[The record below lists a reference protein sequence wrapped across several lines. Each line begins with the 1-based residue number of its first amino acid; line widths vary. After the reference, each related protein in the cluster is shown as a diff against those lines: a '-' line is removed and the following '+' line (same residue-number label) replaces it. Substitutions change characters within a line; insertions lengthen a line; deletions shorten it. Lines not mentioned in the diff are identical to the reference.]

1 LIGIQYPQILMIS
14 RYSPIKRFFIL
25 VFYHNLHYNWGG
37 GNRLKTTLSDVDDFM
52 AVTIKDVA
60 EFANCSIK
68 TVSRVV
74 NHEPYVAEAT
84 RKKVQDAID
93 ALGYAPNISARRLVQ
108 RKASVIGILLHEAGF
123 YQSAVISKVM
133 DIGYQLDYDILIQS
147 YFPGHTR
154 SKDKLSSLIRERRV
168 DGLVVTPPCD
178 VDPYLSELLTKSNMP
193 YVQITPLDRTP
204 EVPYVTGD
212 DYQGA
217 YLMTERLILLGHWR
231 IAFLSGP
238 RNHRTSIDRLYGYK
252 AALEMYRVPF
262 DEDLVLD
269 SLFNFTGGYNA
280 TKIAMTIEN
289 LPTAIFGGSDE
300 AAVGALYAL
309 QEMKMEV
316 PKQVSV
322 CGFGN
327 LPQAHQTWPGLS
339 TVDHPVE
346 VIVEKAVKMLLD
358 ILADREPASKQVV
371 LPCRLVMRGST
382 GSIPQ
387 K

>member
-1 LIGIQYPQILMIS
+1 
-14 RYSPIKRFFIL
+14 
-25 VFYHNLHYNWGG
+25 
-37 GNRLKTTLSDVDDFM
+37 M

-60 EFANCSIK
+60 EYANCSIK

-74 NHEPYVAEAT
+74 NREPYVAEAT
-84 RKKVQDAID
+84 RLKVQEAID
-93 ALGYAPNISARRLVQ
+93 TLGYAPNISARRLVQ
-108 RKASVIGILLHEAGF
+108 SKSYVICILLHEAGF
-123 YQSAVISKVM
+123 YQAAVLSKVM

-147 YFPGHTR
+147 YFPVHTR
-154 SKDKLSSLIRERRV
+154 SKEKLNSLIRERRV
-168 DGLVVTPPCD
+168 DGFVITPPCD
-178 VDPYLSELLTKSNMP
+178 VDPYLTELLTRSHIP
-193 YVQITPLDRTP
+193 YVQITPLNRTA

-262 DEDLVLD
+262 DETLVLD
-269 SLFNFTGGYNA
+269 SLFNFNGGYNA
-280 TKIAMTIEN
+280 AKIAMAMEQP
-289 LPTAIFGGSDE
+289 PTAIFGGSDE
-300 AAVGALYAL
+300 AATGALYAL
-309 QEMKMEV
+309 QEMKAPV

-327 LPQAHQTWPGLS
+327 LPQSQQTWPGLS
-339 TVDHPVE
+339 TVNHPVE
-346 VIVEKAVKMLLD
+346 AIVERAVEMLFD
-358 ILADREPASKQVV
+358 ILADREPASRQIV

-382 GSIPQ
+382 GSIPTN
-387 K
+387 